1 MSDYRILYCRGG
13 GGILET
19 TEEVKSVD
27 VIAAARAASSKHPHF
42 TAEIWLDGR
51 KVAVVRPTW
60 RHDFTTQNE
69 IASETPKLF
78 QS

>member
-1 MSDYRILYCRGG
+1 
-13 GGILET
+13 LEAT
-19 TEEVKSVD
+19 DEVASVD
-27 VIAAARAASSKHPHF
+27 VIAAAQAASSKHPHF

-60 RHDFTTQNE
+60 RHDFVPGNQ
-69 IASETPKLF
+69 IASEGPKLV